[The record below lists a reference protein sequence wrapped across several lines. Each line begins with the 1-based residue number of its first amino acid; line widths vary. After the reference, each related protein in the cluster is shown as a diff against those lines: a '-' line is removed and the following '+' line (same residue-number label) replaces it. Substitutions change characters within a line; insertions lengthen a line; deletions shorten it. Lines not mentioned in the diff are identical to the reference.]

1 LARLFY
7 LSLFVGILLAVAVA
21 GVFPLPRHERY
32 RATTSVI
39 PDGGRAE
46 GFVIE
51 WPQDRVD
58 VGAVPGLRKAAT
70 ALVLDGGPGAIAG
83 AEAFRLR
90 DLAGN
95 VVGLA
100 TRSTSARTT
109 AAGALT
115 RGSDWVLLLPGRG
128 ALFLTQDDSRD
139 MTPRAAGNALVPA
152 ADAADFWA
160 GERRLRITAGP
171 EPGGAGRVS
180 GGTAEFSG
188 LRGSYDEVWELDE
201 ALPTGGTRG
210 RVTLTTRIEAE
221 QP

>member
-1 LARLFY
+1 MARLFY
-7 LSLFVGILLAVAVA
+7 LSLLVGILLAVAVA

-46 GFVIE
+46 SFVIE
-51 WPQDRVD
+51 WPRDRVEI
-58 VGAVPGLRKAAT
+58 GAVAGLRRAGS
-70 ALVLDGGPGAIAG
+70 ALLLDGGAG
-83 AEAFRLR
+83 AVVGADAFRLR

-109 AAGALT
+109 AAGAVT
-115 RGSDWVLLLPGRG
+115 QGSDWVLLLPSRG
-128 ALFLTQDDSRD
+128 ALFLTQDDARNVAPRERD
-139 MTPRAAGNALVPA
+139 GALVPA
-152 ADAADFWA
+152 ADAAGFWA

-180 GGTAEFSG
+180 GGTDEFSG
-188 LRGSYDEVWELDE
+188 LRGSYDEAWDLEE
-201 ALPTGGTRG
+201 SLPAGGTRG
-210 RVTLTTRIEAE
+210 RITLTTRIEAGR
-221 QP
+221 P